1 MRTLENRFSDSFCSE
16 KNVSALQRQLSWIG
30 RYFQNIYSEG
40 ELTRQA
46 TVQDFLTVRSEG
58 LS

>member
-16 KNVSALQRQLSWIG
+16 KIVFALRRQLSWIG
-30 RYFQNIYSEG
+30 LYFQNIYSAG
-40 ELTRQA
+40 ELMLEA
-46 TVQDFLTVRSEG
+46 TYKKFFSLRIEG